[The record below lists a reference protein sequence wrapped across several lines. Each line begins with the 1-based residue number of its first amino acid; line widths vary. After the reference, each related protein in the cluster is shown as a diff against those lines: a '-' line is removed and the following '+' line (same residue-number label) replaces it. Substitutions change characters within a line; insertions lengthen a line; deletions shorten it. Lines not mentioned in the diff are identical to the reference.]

1 MNYDSIKAL
10 AASRGKRVKDFL
22 ALAMQND
29 PFYVGQPAELEAA
42 KWFAGIWDSG
52 ILGGSSHIRGI
63 HYVMISRE
71 DPLLMPDGKPYEN
84 TDKCWMFLAIA
95 AKAAR
100 YLELVDPR
108 AFKDRR
114 SQAPVIHTPNRS
126 EPFISIGGSIEDGY
140 SFDLGLPEFPG
151 LPCYELFA
159 FNGTQKYMTEIWIEK
174 STMEDTLLPLCETY
188 GCNLV
193 TGVGELSIT
202 QCIALVDR
210 IIHFQRPCRVLYIS
224 DFDPAGRSMPVAV
237 ARKVEF
243 YQRNQYP
250 DIDIQI
256 QQVAL
261 TYEQCRRYKL
271 PRTPIK
277 ETEKRASKF
286 QAIYGEGATELDAL
300 EALYP
305 GELAGIVKGEL
316 ERFYDHNLNDRCF
329 AEASRIKKAMRERQA
344 IIVSQY
350 ADEINELQDKYE
362 NIKANFDGEVADL
375 ADRVTDIWQAISDEM
390 EKEIPDDLEVPEA
403 EVDPDREWDEPLYA
417 SERDYEEQ
425 LDHYY
430 KFKNG
435 GHNGQPEF

>member
-52 ILGGSSHIRGI
+52 ILAGSSHLRGI
-63 HYVMISRE
+63 HYVMVSRE

-84 TDKCWMFLAIA
+84 TDKCWMFLAAA

-126 EPFISIGGSIEDGY
+126 EPFISIGGIEDGY
-140 SFDLGLPEFPG
+140 SLDLGLPEFPD
-151 LPCYELFA
+151 LPSYELTDFR
-159 FNGTQKYMTEIWIEK
+159 GTQKYMTEIWIEK
-174 STMEDTLLPLCETY
+174 STMEDTLLPLCEAY

-193 TGVGELSIT
+193 TGVGELSVT

-261 TYEQCRRYKL
+261 TYEQCQKYKL

-300 EALYP
+300 EALHP
-305 GELAGIVKGEL
+305 GELARIVKGEL
-316 ERFYDHNLNDRCF
+316 ERFYDNKLNNRCWT
-329 AEASRIKKAMRERQA
+329 AASRIERSMRERQA

-362 NIKANFDGEVADL
+362 NIKANFDGQVADL

-390 EKEIPDDLEVPEA
+390 EREIPETLEVPEA
-403 EVDPDREWDEPLYA
+403 EVDPGKEWTEPLYS
-417 SERDYEEQ
+417 SERDYEDQ
-425 LDHYY
+425 LGHYH

-435 GHNGQPEF
+435 GHHGQPGI